1 MADGVGSWADYPV
14 PVDAGVYARMLMGH
28 AKAAAATTAPGP
40 LAPLAVMRAAHSQTL
55 VQACYLPSLTCARL
69 EVSSDFL
76 GRKLITPICARTF
89 REGKA
94 TADMHALLSLTLV
107 CTQQCH
113 T

>member
-55 VQACYLPSLTCARL
+55 VQACHLPSLTCRPYPTPPFSGLQAHHASMCASLPRGEGASQHARSA
-69 EVSSDFL
+69 ESD
-76 GRKLITPICARTF
+76 AR
-89 REGKA
+89 A
-94 TADMHALLSLTLV
+94 HAALP
-107 CTQQCH
+107 
-113 T
+113 